1 VRKKQDMKKGI
12 HEGRTHRTT
21 EARKKGRTV
30 EGRTVGQMIKEKG
43 RQNGRT
49 ADNERSEQNVQEP
62 NRVAQFLT
70 GPKTQR
76 EKQQRA
82 NMHTATAH
90 ERKQTGGTMGKG
102 GRKEGRERTGEE
114 TKDKEGSNVR
124 GRGDGRDGRDECER
138 GTEEG
143 GREDGT
149 K

>member
-1 VRKKQDMKKGI
+1 MRKTQDMKKGI

-30 EGRTVGQMIKEKG
+30 EGRTVRQMIKEKG

-90 ERKQTGGTMGKG
+90 ERKKRMGELG
-102 GRKEGRERTGEE
+102 RTEGRKDR
-114 TKDKEGSNVR
+114 K
-124 GRGDGRDGRDECER
+124 GRGSKRKTR
-138 GTEEG
+138 
-143 GREDGT
+143 